1 MLNIADIHAS
11 IVVYPIENAVGISA
25 RSLGDINVQL
35 IMENLG
41 GGGHSTVAGAQVR
54 DKNIDMV
61 VEDVINAVD
70 EYLSN
75 NEN

>member
-1 MLNIADIHAS
+1 
-11 IVVYPIENAVGISA
+11 
-25 RSLGDINVQL
+25 
-35 IMENLG
+35 MENLG